1 MNSWE
6 LPKTLTVGSDVYAI
20 RSDFRAVLDI
30 LKYFNDPDYEQD
42 EKWWIC
48 LDILYVGFQE
58 MPKELWSEAA
68 EQAVLFIDMGMEEN
82 EGPKPRLMDW
92 EQDAPIIIPS
102 VNRVLGKEV
111 RTLPYLHWW
120 TFMGAYMEIGE
131 SMFSQVVSLRKKR
144 VQKKKLEKWE
154 KEFYKENKSLCDL
167 KKRYSREEQE
177 EQERLKA
184 ILDQGGEKTWQ

>member
-82 EGPKPRLMDW
+82 EGSKPRLMDW

-131 SMFSQVVSLRKKR
+131 SLFSQVVSFRKKR